1 MCVDMICLSRVSV
14 CLSFVCIYQFTS
26 LKLSYIISI
35 SFPYIVESGEYPIS
49 ICRLLSDLIEPSQS
63 LSTTSSS
70 SSITIQQLIQELELM
85 VNTPQLYLYNQSQE
99 FYTDIDEKF
108 KIGQGYYGRVNEL
121 TDILKIA
128 NGIIT
133 AKEKDKGN
141 SKEKDG
147 LESQDGDINVD
158 VVFISGSAGS
168 GKSKL
173 VQFVA
178 DYLENMGS
186 WMTLHI
192 KFKRGL
198 EYESKLLLS
207 SLFEELVRNLI
218 SMKNG
223 KDEQDQMYAERAISS
238 IQETLDPYISLDSL
252 SEFVPSLQLIIPA
265 MRRNS
270 TSTRNNAEADMSHW
284 QLVFLLVA
292 LLQSIIKLD
301 RHIMFCLDD
310 LQWCD
315 ATTLSLIREVLVGIK
330 GPFLCIGMY
339 RDNEIDELHP
349 FAKELDTLQKA
360 TNVNLTEI
368 NLPSLSR
375 DDVTDMIMSELRL
388 PRRLVYE
395 LADVVHK
402 KTSGHALFVIQF
414 LSALVHDSAI
424 AYSPMKHRFD
434 WDVNKI
440 STLQMGDDVASLIVS
455 NLSHLEA
462 QALQSLRILSCF
474 GTSSELCIF
483 KILDNASSISPQDGI
498 ESYLPDLVDRG
509 VIEVSG
515 SRVTFTHDLIQKSVY
530 DNIDANERGKLHR
543 DMANCLASLTSLD
556 AATHKSSIQGGI
568 DHLYLSDTSSSLDEY
583 TIKPTTLIHI
593 STEQINAAGSSFIT
607 DKAQRIRYASWNV
620 VAGKQAMDH
629 SNFQM
634 ALFNYKNGILFV
646 SEEGLWVNESMHE
659 LCLKLHEG
667 AAYCSFALGKSEQV
681 ILYANAII
689 DNVSFEDSLLAQ
701 DLLLKALRG
710 SGELGFSDDI
720 ARGIAVLRMLKV
732 STNISLCTSCVHFKD
747 TFFGILNLYNLT
759 PLSVV

>member
-1 MCVDMICLSRVSV
+1 MI
-14 CLSFVCIYQFTS
+14 
-26 LKLSYIISI
+26 
-35 SFPYIVESGEYPIS
+35 
-49 ICRLLSDLIEPSQS
+49 
-63 LSTTSSS
+63 
-70 SSITIQQLIQELELM
+70 
-85 VNTPQLYLYNQSQE
+85 NTPQIYLYNQTQE
-99 FYTDIDEKF
+99 FYSINTLDEKF

-128 NGIIT
+128 NGIIA
-133 AKEKDKGN
+133 AKEAAAPQGNGSQEKGGAL
-141 SKEKDG
+141 SDMQE
-147 LESQDGDINVD
+147 ETTSNVD

-173 VQFVA
+173 VQFVS

-207 SLFEELVRNLI
+207 SLFEKLVTNLI
-218 SMKNG
+218 SMKNN
-223 KDEQDQMYAERAISS
+223 DTNEQDRVYAERAISS

-252 SEFVPSLQLIIPA
+252 SEFVPSLQLLIPA

-270 TSTRNNAEADMSHW
+270 TTSTTRNNNAEADMSHW

-339 RDNEIDELHP
+339 RDNEIDETHP
-349 FAKELDTLQKA
+349 FATELETLQKA
-360 TNVNLTEI
+360 NNVNLTEI
-368 NLPSLSR
+368 NVPSLSR

-388 PRRLVYE
+388 SRRLVYE

-440 STLQMGDDVASLIVS
+440 SALQMGDDVASLIVS
-455 NLSHLEA
+455 NLSYLEA
-462 QALQSLRILSCF
+462 QALQSLRMLSCF

-483 KILDNASSISPQDGI
+483 KRYEK
-498 ESYLPDLVDRG
+498 ESRCNLKGYYTLYNGTMFDDLAW
-509 VIEVSG
+509 
-515 SRVTFTHDLIQKSVY
+515 QQ
-530 DNIDANERGKLHR
+530 
-543 DMANCLASLTSLD
+543 LARMVP
-556 AATHKSSIQGGI
+556 KYGRMYG
-568 DHLYLSDTSSSLDEY
+568 
-583 TIKPTTLIHI
+583 
-593 STEQINAAGSSFIT
+593 
-607 DKAQRIRYASWNV
+607 
-620 VAGKQAMDH
+620 QA
-629 SNFQM
+629 
-634 ALFNYKNGILFV
+634 
-646 SEEGLWVNESMHE
+646 
-659 LCLKLHEG
+659 
-667 AAYCSFALGKSEQV
+667 
-681 ILYANAII
+681 I
-689 DNVSFEDSLLAQ
+689 DNVTTFEPSELYTSW
-701 DLLLKALRG
+701 LKSQSKNESAT
-710 SGELGFSDDI
+710 E
-720 ARGIAVLRMLKV
+720 
-732 STNISLCTSCVHFKD
+732 
-747 TFFGILNLYNLT
+747 
-759 PLSVV
+759 

>member
-1 MCVDMICLSRVSV
+1 MI
-14 CLSFVCIYQFTS
+14 
-26 LKLSYIISI
+26 
-35 SFPYIVESGEYPIS
+35 
-49 ICRLLSDLIEPSQS
+49 
-63 LSTTSSS
+63 
-70 SSITIQQLIQELELM
+70 
-85 VNTPQLYLYNQSQE
+85 NTPQIYLYNQSQE

-128 NGIIT
+128 NGIIA
-133 AKEKDKGN
+133 AKEAAATQEGN
-141 SKEKDG
+141 SQEMDDG
-147 LESQDGDINVD
+147 SESRDRDTNID
-158 VVFISGSAGS
+158 VVLISGSAGS

-173 VQFVA
+173 VQFVS
-178 DYLENMGS
+178 DYLENMG

-198 EYESKLLLS
+198 EYESKLILS
-207 SLFEELVRNLI
+207 SLFEKLVTNLI

-223 KDEQDQMYAERAISS
+223 KDEKDRMYAERAISS

-252 SEFVPSLQLIIPA
+252 SEFVPSLQLLIPA

-270 TSTRNNAEADMSHW
+270 TSTTTRNNSAKADMSHW

-315 ATTLSLIREVLVGIK
+315 ATTLSLIREVLVGIN
-330 GPFLCIGMY
+330 GPFLCIGIY
-339 RDNEIDELHP
+339 RDNEIDEIHP
-349 FAKELDTLQKA
+349 FANELETLQKA
-360 TNVNLTEI
+360 NNVNLTEI

-395 LADVVHK
+395 LADVVYK

-440 STLQMGDDVASLIVS
+440 SALQMDDDVASLIVS
-455 NLSHLEA
+455 NLSYLEA
-462 QALQSLRILSCF
+462 QALQSLRMLSCF

-483 KILDNASSISPQDGI
+483 KILDNASSISPGEGI
-498 ESYLPDLVDRG
+498 ESFLSDLVDRG

-583 TIKPTTLIHI
+583 TIKPSTLIHI
-593 STEQINAAGSSFIT
+593 ATEQINAAGSSFIT

-634 ALFNYKNGILFV
+634 ALFNYKNGIVFI
-646 SEEGLWVNESMHE
+646 SEEGLWVNESTHE

-667 AAYCSFALGKSEQV
+667 AAYCSFALGKSEEV

-732 STNISLCTSCVHFKD
+732 SSFITSLCTSCVHF
-747 TFFGILNLYNLT
+747 
-759 PLSVV
+759 